1 MPVLPAET
9 VVKTEGSAS
18 RISPKKEKQDSP
30 SKRYTK
36 GKGNGKINVDNV
48 HMGKEPELTRRRSV
62 RQSSRKVFVD
72 SILEY
77 EVS

>member
-1 MPVLPAET
+1 M
-9 VVKTEGSAS
+9 KTEGSVLKK
-18 RISPKKEKQDSP
+18 SPKKEKQESP

-36 GKGNGKINVDNV
+36 TKASNKINVKNV
-48 HMGKEPELTRRRSV
+48 HMGKEPELTRRRPV

-77 EVS
+77 EVSFWLYKFKM